1 VSEQLLQQILAEL
14 QSTNQRLV
22 SLESD
27 ISTIK
32 ATMATMA
39 TKEDIALLPLIQQAV
54 IETNRN
60 VLESSA
66 TIERIEEGQVRHDRI
81 LESLSMRSLEQE
93 TELRELKRIK

>member
-1 VSEQLLQQILAEL
+1 MSEQLLQQILAEL

-22 SLESD
+22 SLESE

-32 ATMATMA
+32 ANMV

-60 VLESSA
+60 VLVSST
-66 TIERIEEGQVRHDRI
+66 TIERIEEGQVRQDRI

-93 TELRELKRIK
+93 TELRELRRIK

>member
-1 VSEQLLQQILAEL
+1 VSKQLLQQILAEL

-32 ATMATMA
+32 ATMA